1 MKILHVINNL
11 TEIGGAEKML
21 ANLVNASQNDEIMI
35 ISLLDYDQELVER
48 IFNDKNLTIK
58 AIKLNKTTLL
68 ANIFELKKTINAFNP
83 DIIQTWMY
91 ASNVIVSLVN
101 LIFFQKWSIFWGI
114 HHSLAKLSAEKKSTL
129 KMISLSK
136 LLSKQPKAIIY
147 CSEEC
152 LTQHNNFGFHPV
164 NGFVILNG
172 HPMQEVNHYKL
183 HDSFCIGMAGRFHKV
198 KDWQNGIE
206 AVYLFAKQFPEQK
219 IKLIAVGQDIVDSNE
234 ELMEYA
240 KNLLELPNVVIELKG
255 VCKNMHEFY
264 KQIDLFVLSSISE
277 GLPNVL
283 CESIS
288 YGIPCIGTDVGG
300 VKSIIDG
307 IYNVVPASNTP
318 ALSNAIKEFFAE
330 DSNKKLDISNQ
341 AFQRAK
347 KLFDIN
353 SSYQKYNQVWQE
365 KK

>member
-1 MKILHVINNL
+1 
-11 TEIGGAEKML
+11 
-21 ANLVNASQNDEIMI
+21 
-35 ISLLDYDQELVER
+35 
-48 IFNDKNLTIK
+48 
-58 AIKLNKTTLL
+58 
-68 ANIFELKKTINAFNP
+68 
-83 DIIQTWMY
+83 
-91 ASNVIVSLVN
+91 
-101 LIFFQKWSIFWGI
+101 
-114 HHSLAKLSAEKKSTL
+114 
-129 KMISLSK
+129 
-136 LLSKQPKAIIY
+136 
-147 CSEEC
+147 
-152 LTQHNNFGFHPV
+152 
-164 NGFVILNG
+164 
-172 HPMQEVNHYKL
+172 
-183 HDSFCIGMAGRFHKV
+183 
-198 KDWQNGIE
+198 
-206 AVYLFAKQFPEQK
+206 
-219 IKLIAVGQDIVDSNE
+219 
-234 ELMEYA
+234 MEYA

-307 IYNVVPASNTP
+307 IYKVVPASNTP